1 MGALLA
7 KVSPWVCSDSD
18 GDGAVPG
25 PFVWAGEAVLAAPC
39 RSQPCSRVGVSASAA
54 LSCPLLLSLRGVLG

>member
-25 PFVWAGEAVLAAPC
+25 PFVWAGGAVLEAPR
-39 RSQPCSRVGVSASAA
+39 RSQPCRRVGVSASAV